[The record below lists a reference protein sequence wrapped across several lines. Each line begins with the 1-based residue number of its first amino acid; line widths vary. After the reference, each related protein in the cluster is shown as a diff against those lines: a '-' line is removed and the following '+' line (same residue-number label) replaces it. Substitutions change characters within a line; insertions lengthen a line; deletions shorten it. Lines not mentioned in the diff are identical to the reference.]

1 MLVMTKEEIEKEMVM
16 KYKHYLN
23 SWCIDSME
31 LMKEQL
37 LFDFPCSDFETETS
51 IGTFFF
57 DVPRMFALSIAS
69 SAL

>member
-1 MLVMTKEEIEKEMVM
+1 M
-16 KYKHYLN
+16 K
-23 SWCIDSME
+23 
-31 LMKEQL
+31 QL
-37 LFDFPCSDFETETS
+37 LIDFPCSDFETETS